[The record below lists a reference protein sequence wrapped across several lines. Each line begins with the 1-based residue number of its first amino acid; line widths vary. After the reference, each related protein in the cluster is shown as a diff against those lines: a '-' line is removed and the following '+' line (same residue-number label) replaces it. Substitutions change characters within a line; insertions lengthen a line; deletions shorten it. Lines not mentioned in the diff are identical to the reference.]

1 MAGSDHPH
9 RTPLYSVC
17 LMCGAVLLCWL
28 ASTIGVLWLSMAIY
42 AVGAV
47 AAVTGFAMMFRGS
60 SF

>member
-1 MAGSDHPH
+1 MARSDHPH

-28 ASTIGVLWLSMAIY
+28 ASTIGMLWLSIFVYALGAI
-42 AVGAV
+42 

>member
-1 MAGSDHPH
+1 MARTDRPY

-17 LMCGAVLLCWL
+17 LMCGALLLCWF
-28 ASTIGVLWLSMAIY
+28 ASTIGVLWLSVSIY
-42 AVGAV
+42 AVGAI

>member
-1 MAGSDHPH
+1 
-9 RTPLYSVC
+9 
-17 LMCGAVLLCWL
+17 MCGAVLLCWL

>member
-1 MAGSDHPH
+1 MARSDHPH

-17 LMCGAVLLCWL
+17 LTCGAVLLCWL
-28 ASTIGVLWLSMAIY
+28 ASTIGMLWLSIFVYALGAI
-42 AVGAV
+42 

>member
-1 MAGSDHPH
+1 
-9 RTPLYSVC
+9 
-17 LMCGAVLLCWL
+17 MCGAVLLCWL
-28 ASTIGVLWLSMAIY
+28 ASTIGVLWLSIAIY